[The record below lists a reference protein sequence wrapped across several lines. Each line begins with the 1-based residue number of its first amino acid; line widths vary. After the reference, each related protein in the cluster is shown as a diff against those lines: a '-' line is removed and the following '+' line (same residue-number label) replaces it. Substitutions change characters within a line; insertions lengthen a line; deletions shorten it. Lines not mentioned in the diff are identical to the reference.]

1 MDSAEARQDDRAAPE
16 QLIGTLLT
24 RGCLMPSLPP
34 QKRGGSR
41 NIQSTID
48 SRKESQLTTDMS
60 GTVRSAAFGALLVL
74 VTTSAFAQSG
84 PVAVEART
92 VTVERVV
99 EEATAVGTLLS
110 AESAD
115 ISPEIAGRVGTIA
128 FDEGM
133 PVKEG
138 QLLFQLDSS
147 VYEAQL
153 VEAKANHDLKI
164 ANFDRADGL
173 LKNKVGTVRTRD
185 EALSEKQ
192 VARALLTMAEVRL
205 EKTKIV
211 APFDGIVG
219 LRNVSRGDYV
229 QPGEALVNLEKIDPI
244 KVDFSIAERY
254 LADVRNGAEIRIT
267 VDALADREFT
277 GKVYAINPQIDPAG
291 RSIALRATVPNPD
304 GVLRPGLF
312 ARVGLQTAVR
322 DDAIVTSE
330 DAIVTQGGSTFV
342 YRVIDGKA
350 VQTPVAIGQR
360 RYGTVEVLSGLSAGD
375 IVVVAGQLKL
385 RDGAEV
391 TVTMMDDADEE
402 PAPSGPSA
410 S

>member
-1 MDSAEARQDDRAAPE
+1 MVA
-16 QLIGTLLT
+16 G
-24 RGCLMPSLPP
+24 LPP
-34 QKRGGSR
+34 ANFSGKG
-41 NIQSTID
+41 IQ
-48 SRKESQLTTDMS
+48 LATDIP
-60 GTVRSAAFGALLVL
+60 GRVRSAAFGALLAL
-74 VTTSAFAQSG
+74 SATSAFAQEG
-84 PVAVEART
+84 PVAVEAR
-92 VTVERVV
+92 VVSVERVV

-138 QLLFQLDSS
+138 QRLFQLDSN

-153 VEAKANHDLKI
+153 VEANANHDLKI
-164 ANFDRADGL
+164 ANFERADGL
-173 LKNKVGTVRTRD
+173 LKNKVGTVRARD
-185 EALSEKQ
+185 EALNEKQ

-205 EKTKIV
+205 EKTTIV

-254 LADVRNGAEIRIT
+254 LADVRNGAEVRLT
-267 VDALADREFT
+267 VDALKDREFT

-322 DDAIVTSE
+322 DNAIVTSE
-330 DAIVTQGGSTFV
+330 DAIVSQGGGNFV
-342 YRVIDGKA
+342 YRIVDGKA
-350 VQTPVAIGQR
+350 VQTPVTTGQR
-360 RYGTVEVLSGLSAGD
+360 RYGTVEILSGLSAGD
-375 IVVVAGQLKL
+375 VVVVAGQLKL
-385 RDGAEV
+385 RDGADV
-391 TVTMMDDADEE
+391 TATMIDETPD
-402 PAPSGPSA
+402 PATPAGPSA

>member
-1 MDSAEARQDDRAAPE
+1 
-16 QLIGTLLT
+16 
-24 RGCLMPSLPP
+24 MPSLPGL
-34 QKRGGSR
+34 KRGGSKR
-41 NIQSTID
+41 IPSAII
-48 SRKESQLTTDMS
+48 SGKESQLATEMP
-60 GTVRSAAFGALLVL
+60 GPLRSAVFGAFLALAG
-74 VTTSAFAQSG
+74 TSALAQGG

-92 VTVERVV
+92 VSAERVV

-153 VEAKANHDLKI
+153 VEAKANHDLRI
-164 ANFDRADGL
+164 ANFERADGL
-173 LKNKVGTVRTRD
+173 LKNKVGTVRARD
-185 EALSEKQ
+185 EALSAMQ
-192 VARALLTMAEVRL
+192 VARALMTMAEVRL

-219 LRNVSRGDYV
+219 LRTVSRGNYV
-229 QPGEALVNLEKIDPI
+229 QPGETLVNLEKIDPI

-291 RSIALRATVPNPD
+291 RSIALRATVPNPE

-322 DDAIVTSE
+322 DNAIVTSE
-330 DAIVTQGGSTFV
+330 DAIVTQGGSNFV
-342 YRVIDGKA
+342 YRVVDGKA
-350 VQTPVAIGQR
+350 VQTPVTIGQR
-360 RYGTVEVLSGLSAGD
+360 RYGTVEILTGLAAGD
-375 IVVVAGQLKL
+375 VVVVAGQMKL

-391 TVTMMDDADEE
+391 TVTMIDDVDEK
-402 PAPSGPSA
+402 PSPTGPSA